1 MHDPGVAPIVASS
14 ANFFDPDPNK
24 KNTMSGITVF
34 AAQKILTMTPHK
46 PTATHVAVRD
56 GSILA
61 VGSLEEVA
69 GWGPYE
75 LNTTF
80 ADKVLMPGF
89 VEGHCHLP
97 EGGIW
102 RYTYTGYHARIDPDG
117 KPWDGIDTIEGVIA
131 RMKEQEAKLGDG
143 EPLIAWGFDPI
154 FLGDRRPDRHDFD
167 QVSAT
172 RPIIMIHSNFH
183 VMTVNT
189 AALELASFPDDLD
202 IEGIVRDEHGAPNG
216 ELQEMAAMF
225 PVMRRCNVD
234 FRDLARF
241 RPEILAFGKA
251 CKRAGVTTA
260 TDLYNSLPGEDLET
274 LLTVTA
280 EADFPVRIVPALNA
294 LSAPPD
300 DIVARALELRN
311 LSTDKLRLGQV
322 KVMTDGSI
330 QAFTGRLLAPGYYN
344 GAPNGIWNIAPEQL
358 EVLVEK
364 LIAAGLQMHIH
375 TNGDEAT
382 EVTLDAIE
390 KAFQRHNQPD
400 HRHVL
405 QHVQMA
411 NPAQFRR
418 MKALGL
424 CANLFANHLFF
435 FGDQHAAI
443 TMGPD
448 RAERMNACRTALD
461 TGVPLAIHSDA
472 PVTPLGPLTTA
483 WAAANRLTGSGKVLG
498 PAERISVDEALYAIT
513 LGAAYTLH
521 LDHEIG
527 SIEVGK
533 RADFAVLDQ
542 DPTTVAPEALK
553 DVPVWGTVLGGRVH
567 PVG

>member
-1 MHDPGVAPIVASS
+1 
-14 ANFFDPDPNK
+14 
-24 KNTMSGITVF
+24 MSGITVF
-34 AAQKILTMTPHK
+34 AARNILTMTRHK
-46 PTATHVAVRD
+46 PEATHVAVRD
-56 GSILA
+56 GHILA
-61 VGSLEEVA
+61 VGSLEEVS

-75 LNTTF
+75 LDTSLS
-80 ADKVLMPGF
+80 DKVLMPGF
-89 VEGHCHLP
+89 VEGHCHLQ

-102 RYTYTGYHARIDPDG
+102 RYTYTGYHPRIDPDG
-117 KPWDGIDTIEGVIA
+117 KHWDGIATIEGVIA
-131 RMKEQEAKLGDG
+131 RMKEQEAKLAAD

-154 FLGDRRPDRHDFD
+154 FLGDRRPDRHDLD
-167 QVSAT
+167 QVST
-172 RPIIMIHSNFH
+172 RRPIVMIHSNFH
-183 VMTVNT
+183 VLTVNT
-189 AALELASFPDDLD
+189 AALKLANYSDDLD
-202 IEGIVRDEHGAPNG
+202 IEGIVRDEGGAPNG

-225 PVMRRCNVD
+225 PVMRRANVD
-234 FRDLARF
+234 FRDLARH
-241 RPEILAFGKA
+241 RPELLAFGKA
-251 CKRAGVTTA
+251 CKQAGVTTA
-260 TDLYNSLPGEDLET
+260 TDLFNSLPQEDLET
-274 LLTVTA
+274 LLGVTA
-280 EADFPVRIVPALNA
+280 EADFPARIAPALNS

-300 DIVARALELRN
+300 DIVARALELRK

-322 KVMTDGSI
+322 KLMTDGSI
-330 QAFTGRLLAPGYYN
+330 QAFTGRLLSPGYYN

-358 EVLVEK
+358 DVLVEK
-364 LIAAGLQMHIH
+364 LIAAGIHMHIH

-382 EVTLDAIE
+382 EVTLNAIE
-390 KAFQRHNQPD
+390 KAFQSHNQPD

-448 RAERMNACRTALD
+448 RARRMNACRTALD
-461 TGVPLAIHSDA
+461 AGVPLAIHSDA

-483 WAAANRLTGSGKVLG
+483 WAAVNRLTGSGEVLG
-498 PAERISVDEALYAIT
+498 AAECITVAEALHAIT

-521 LDHEIG
+521 LDDEIG

-533 RADFAVLDQ
+533 RADFAVLEE
-542 DPTTVAPEALK
+542 DPTKVDPKALK
-553 DVPVWGTVLGGRVH
+553 DVPVWGTVLGGVVH